1 MMKTRNPLI
10 LHQDENEITN
20 IRDLIVS
27 WYEKNCKQREI
38 ERFEYDLTRPENR
51 LKVFI
56 LGIFFNCEFQ
66 EKKALDIFREMMRRD
81 IYVWGNSSTLR
92 TT

>member
-1 MMKTRNPLI
+1 MMRTRNPLI
-10 LHQDENEITN
+10 LHQDENETAK
-20 IRDLIVS
+20 IRDYVVS
-27 WYEKNCKQREI
+27 WYKKNYREKEI
-38 ERFEYDLTRPENR
+38 ECFEYDLTRPENR

-66 EKKALDIFREMMRRD
+66 EQKALDIFREMMRRD